1 MATWYYAMGNDR
13 QGPVE
18 AKEVDRLIAASRISG
33 DTLVWR
39 DGLDGWE
46 PAMRHFSFA
55 VASPPPLDSAA
66 PPPPIPV
73 GRPVSDPNIGPDGL
87 YIGAPSREFVEAAKV
102 CLSKYA
108 TFSGRASRSE
118 FWFFYLFW
126 NLLMFAA
133 QFIDFAIIFALIAS
147 DVPFFFP
154 ILTMIAVFGMILPQ
168 LAVSWRRLHD
178 INRTGWWLGGVM
190 IATFLFYAAIV
201 AFAVASGITEGAD
214 EPPAAFVAVLGIFVI
229 GMMAYSITIFI
240 FYVTKGT
247 LGPNRFG

>member
-1 MATWYYAMGNDR
+1 MATWYYAVGDDR
-13 QGPVE
+13 QGPV
-18 AKEVDRLIAASRISG
+18 AATEVERLIAARRISG

-39 DGLDGWE
+39 EGLDGWE

-55 VASPPPLDSAA
+55 AAAPPPLNSAT
-66 PPPPIPV
+66 PPPPIPA
-73 GRPVSDPNIGPDGL
+73 GPSVSDPNIGTDGL
-87 YIGAPSREFVEAAKV
+87 YIGAPSREFVEAAKI
-102 CLSKYA
+102 CLTKYA

-126 NLLMFAA
+126 NILVFVA
-133 QFIDFAIIFALIAS
+133 QMVDLAIIFALVTAE
-147 DVPFFFP
+147 VPFFFP
-154 ILTMIAVFGMILPQ
+154 FLTTIAVFGMILPQ

-178 INRTGWWLGGVM
+178 IDRTGWWLGGAM
-190 IATFLFYAAIV
+190 IATFLFYAVIV
-201 AFAVASGITEGAD
+201 AFAVASGMIEGAD
-214 EPPAAFVAVLGIFVI
+214 EPPAAFLAMLGIFVI